1 MQIFTELSII
11 ILITTLVSFV
21 LKKLHQPLVVAYIFS
36 GILVGPSVFN
46 LLHSHEIVEVFS
58 KLGISILLFIV
69 GLHLS
74 PKVIK
79 EVGSVSLVTGVSQ
92 VLLTSSIGFGIAY
105 FLGLGTV
112 AAMYVGIALTFSS
125 TIIILKLLTDK
136 GDIHTLYG
144 KITIGLLLVQDVL
157 ATIALV
163 VISAVT
169 TGSSHSTG
177 QTIGLLLM
185 NVTIVVAVLILLLKF
200 ALPKLL
206 ALSADSSELL
216 FLFSLAW
223 GLGFAILF
231 QKMGLSVEI
240 GALISGVALSAT
252 PYADEMSSRLKPLR
266 DFFVVLFFVML
277 GASMQLTSSAE
288 IIIPVLILSL
298 FVLIGNPIIVV
309 IIMNLLGYHKKTGF
323 QTGMTVAQISEFSLI
338 LATLGFRVGHID
350 QSTLTIITLVGLI
363 TISISTYLILYSE
376 KLYLLL
382 ENYLTFLELRKN
394 STAVRESQRA
404 LAACIF
410 GYNRAGTYF
419 MDTFKSLGLKTGIV
433 DFDPT
438 TQERVASSRVPY
450 FYGDAQNV
458 EFLNELPLGKMQ
470 FLVSTIKNKVVTTT
484 LLTTLKPKHPK
495 AIFIVFAESAQEAL
509 LFYELGA
516 THVVLPHMLG
526 AQVTAQL
533 ISRVGF
539 NASSYARKRDLHLKE
554 LS

>member
-1 MQIFTELSII
+1 MQIFTELSTI
-11 ILITTLVSFV
+11 ILITTLVAFV

-36 GILVGPSVFN
+36 GILVGPSVLN
-46 LLHSHEIVEVFS
+46 LLHSHETIELFS

-79 EVGSVSLVTGVSQ
+79 EVGSVSLVTGISQ
-92 VLLTSSIGFGIAY
+92 VALTSTIGFGIAY
-105 FLGLGTV
+105 FLGLDTI

-125 TIIILKLLTDK
+125 TIIILKLLSDK

-144 KITIGLLLVQDVL
+144 KITIGLLLVQDIL
-157 ATIALV
+157 ATVALV
-163 VISAVT
+163 VISALTSGVSQSAGT
-169 TGSSHSTG
+169 
-177 QTIGLLLM
+177 TIGLL
-185 NVTIVVAVLILLLKF
+185 VVKVAVIVVALILLLKF

-240 GALISGVALSAT
+240 GALISGVTLSAT

-266 DFFVVLFFVML
+266 DFFVVLFFVLL
-277 GASMQLTSSAE
+277 GSSMELSTSPT
-288 IIIPVLILSL
+288 IIIPVTVLSF
-298 FVLIGNPIIVV
+298 FVLIGNPSIV
-309 IIMNLLGYHKKTGF
+309 IIILNLLGYHKKTGF

-338 LATLGFRVGHID
+338 LATLGFRVGHIA

-363 TISISTYLILYSE
+363 TISVSTYLIMYSE
-376 KLYLLL
+376 KIYTII
-382 ENYLTFLELRKN
+382 EKYLTFLELRKN
-394 STAVRESQRA
+394 ATAAKDSQRP

-410 GYNRAGTYF
+410 GYNRAGIYF
-419 MDTFKSLGLKTGIV
+419 LDTFKSLGLKTGIV

-438 TQERVASSRVPY
+438 TEARVASTKIPY

-458 EFLNELPLGKMQ
+458 EFLGELPLGKMQ
-470 FLVSTIKNKVVTTT
+470 FLVSTIKNKDVTTT
-484 LLTTLKPKHPK
+484 LLATLKPKHPK
-495 AIFIVFAESAQEAL
+495 AIFIVFAESIQEAL
-509 LFYELGA
+509 LFYDLGA
-516 THVVLPHMLG
+516 NYVVLPHMLG
-526 AQVTAQL
+526 AQATAQL
-533 ISRVGF
+533 VSRVGF
-539 NASSYARKRDLHLKE
+539 NASSFARKRDLHLKE